1 MFTGDI
7 RHDRWALWL
16 RVLDHDLLARPD
28 ALAAACAE
36 RATCGDALWAGTL
49 VTLAPEFPDL
59 FAQPRSLL
67 ASEIRR
73 VASAAYGIA
82 ESLHALHCR
91 ANDGAVAGEIAAWL
105 ALAAAGMDHLVDDG
119 VLDGNALRR
128 YLAPGTVIEALRGG
142 SRVAV
147 PGFVW
152 VERTLE
158 RGLALLGERMRAS
171 SHDPALQRELCGEIE
186 HTIGMMLVA
195 QLRSNELAIGPHADL
210 VRVRTDLRAINALNV
225 WLGAYCG
232 LLGHVRPAP
241 TTLAAVKRI
250 ATLLGDLGWAL
261 DALSDIHD
269 DLAHG
274 VFSLVWLELA
284 EATGRDADWL
294 IDPGGRSERALA
306 ALASSPVIDRILIR
320 IHHQLAEIDRQSGG
334 RAIAEL
340 CRYLVA
346 AFLSAEPP

>member
-1 MFTGDI
+1 MYDSTRPMAADRFRDDI
-7 RHDRWALWL
+7 NVIGVPLSR
-16 RVLDHDLLARPD
+16 
-28 ALAAACAE
+28 
-36 RATCGDALWAGTL
+36 
-49 VTLAPEFPDL
+49 
-59 FAQPRSLL
+59 
-67 ASEIRR
+67 
-73 VASAAYGIA
+73 
-82 ESLHALHCR
+82 
-91 ANDGAVAGEIAAWL
+91 IAASKFADPKERQL
-105 ALAAAGMDHLVDDG
+105 LKNIMYVG
-119 VLDGNALRR
+119 VL
-128 YLAPGTVIEALRGG
+128 
-142 SRVAV
+142 SQM
-147 PGFVW
+147 
-152 VERTLE
+152 
-158 RGLALLGERMRAS
+158 LGV
-171 SHDPALQRELCGEIE
+171 DPE
-186 HTIGMMLVA
+186 V
-195 QLRSNELAIGPHADL
+195 
-210 VRVRTDLRAINALNV
+210 
-225 WLGAYCG
+225 
-232 LLGHVRPAP
+232 
-241 TTLAAVKRI
+241 I